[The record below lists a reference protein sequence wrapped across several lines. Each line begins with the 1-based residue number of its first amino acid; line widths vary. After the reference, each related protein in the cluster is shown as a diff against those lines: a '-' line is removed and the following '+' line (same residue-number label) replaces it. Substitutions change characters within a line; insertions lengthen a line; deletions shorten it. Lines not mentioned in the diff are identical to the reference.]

1 MRFKGS
7 ITAKQSGT
15 TDIAVWDIDGVIV
28 RGANIASTV
37 LTVSNVNVV
46 TNIPLWV
53 TPILAANLSTS
64 VGGLMIT
71 VTGVVATNIQWFA
84 VLDTVENIYA

>member
-28 RGANIASTV
+28 RGANAASTV
-37 LTVSNVNVV
+37 LTVGNVNVV
-46 TNIPLWV
+46 TNIPAWV
-53 TPILAANLSTS
+53 TPTLAANTS
-64 VGGLMIT
+64 VNVGGLLIT
-71 VTGVVATNIQWFA
+71 ITGVIATNIQWFA
-84 VLDTVENIYA
+84 TIDTVENIYA